1 MGNRPTIEQRFAA
14 GTDAKNNSKSSKP
27 SSTAPSSSAAG
38 TTTGGSSTDNGA
50 YSSGPTL
57 SSGTESN
64 VAEDTRLHY
73 NKEQV
78 RRAIAEYN
86 AAALRAEYNRLE
98 TGWDSEVSTVSRSE
112 MTTSDQS
119 KLPSPLT
126 DQSTPFRVPL
136 QKSITN
142 AKGAQTT
149 TTGEAAPG
157 SSEPSPSPLSSTDT
171 WYGLPSLIETE
182 EMSEL
187 VIIEAF
193 ARPGPDDEKWVAH
206 THDYFDNEQVYVRR
220 PSKPSVARRLRI
232 GKLQR
237 KRWSA
242 IMREMAVRHPL
253 PINPAPFP
261 LSKAMDELKLRPEK
275 RFTMPH
281 N

>member
-1 MGNRPTIEQRFAA
+1 MA
-14 GTDAKNNSKSSKP
+14 
-27 SSTAPSSSAAG
+27 
-38 TTTGGSSTDNGA
+38 
-50 YSSGPTL
+50 
-57 SSGTESN
+57 
-64 VAEDTRLHY
+64 
-73 NKEQV
+73 
-78 RRAIAEYN
+78 
-86 AAALRAEYNRLE
+86 
-98 TGWDSEVSTVSRSE
+98 STVDHQVDGLSAEGQQLVR
-112 MTTSDQS
+112 
-119 KLPSPLT
+119 
-126 DQSTPFRVPL
+126 
-136 QKSITN
+136 
-142 AKGAQTT
+142 
-149 TTGEAAPG
+149 AAPG

-187 VIIEAF
+187 EAF

>member
-1 MGNRPTIEQRFAA
+1 MSF
-14 GTDAKNNSKSSKP
+14 SSR
-27 SSTAPSSSAAG
+27 
-38 TTTGGSSTDNGA
+38 A

-149 TTGEAAPG
+149 TTGEG
-157 SSEPSPSPLSSTDT
+157 
-171 WYGLPSLIETE
+171 
-182 EMSEL
+182 
-187 VIIEAF
+187 
-193 ARPGPDDEKWVAH
+193 
-206 THDYFDNEQVYVRR
+206 
-220 PSKPSVARRLRI
+220 
-232 GKLQR
+232 
-237 KRWSA
+237 
-242 IMREMAVRHPL
+242 
-253 PINPAPFP
+253 
-261 LSKAMDELKLRPEK
+261 ELKVSNIKHR
-275 RFTMPH
+275 H
-281 N
+281 